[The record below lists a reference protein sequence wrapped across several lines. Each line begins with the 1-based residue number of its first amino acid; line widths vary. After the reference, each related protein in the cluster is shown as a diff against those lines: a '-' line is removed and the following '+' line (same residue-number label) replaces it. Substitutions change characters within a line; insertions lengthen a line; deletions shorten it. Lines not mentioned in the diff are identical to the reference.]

1 MFTLCRTCSEQ
12 LNQNECTHSDEQRAL
27 TGTWVIDEVR
37 KSIEKG
43 YSVLEIYEVWKY
55 HVVNG
60 LFREYIDEYLKI
72 KQQATGW
79 PLGCDST
86 EEKQKYIQ
94 QYLEKEG
101 VKLNPDKIA
110 KNPGL
115 RQVGK
120 AVITSFWGKLGQRE
134 NQSKTTI
141 VNEPAQFFSLLTNPT
156 INVNTVQTIN
166 ENTLVVNWEHKE
178 EVYDPLPTVNVCL
191 AAYTTAQA
199 RLKLYSYLEKLDD
212 RVLYY
217 DTDSVIYISRPSEWD
232 VPLGSFLGEMTDE
245 LECYGGGSYITTFAS
260 GGPKLYAYRVYS
272 PTQDKYHDTIKVK
285 GITINHNTSKI
296 VNFQT
301 LCDMVLKEGEADEPT
316 YVTTKQISRT
326 AMHEVVTKTGRKI
339 FRCNFRKRKLLQDYN
354 SVPYGY
360 KSRKL
365 E

>member
-1 MFTLCRTCSEQ
+1 MERRYEDTCAKTERLREAGYEVIEGWECDFRNTMTDEIKAYRENHELLRNTPLNSRDAFYGGRTGASKMYHTVVEDEKI
-12 LNQNECTHSDEQRAL
+12 NDEQRAL

-60 LFREYIDEYLKI
+60 LFKEYIDEYLKI

-199 RLKLYSYLEKLDD
+199 RLKLYSYLEKHDD

-217 DTDSVIYISRPSEWD
+217 DTDSVIY
-232 VPLGSFLGEMTDE
+232 
-245 LECYGGGSYITTFAS
+245 
-260 GGPKLYAYRVYS
+260 
-272 PTQDKYHDTIKVK
+272 
-285 GITINHNTSKI
+285 KI
-296 VNFQT
+296 MF
-301 LCDMVLKEGEADEPT
+301 
-316 YVTTKQISRT
+316 
-326 AMHEVVTKTGRKI
+326 
-339 FRCNFRKRKLLQDYN
+339 
-354 SVPYGY
+354 
-360 KSRKL
+360 
-365 E
+365 